1 MTFHTCFS
9 AVPMGDQMIA
19 KFIAPSRL
27 RKPLEIFCFDLH
39 RVAIAFGLVIG
50 GGHSR
55 IDGEAQNVLL
65 ARGEAQEEIVSGST
79 PLAAKAEA
87 RPASAAGCE
96 MVADT
101 YRHCL
106 KLTSGHFAM
115 IDNGLGLAAHG
126 RERDQSW
133 H

>member
-50 GGHSR
+50 ERHFR
-55 IDGEAQNVLL
+55 IDEEAQNVLL

-87 RPASAAGCE
+87 RPASAAGGE
-96 MVADT
+96 MVADAIAIV
-101 YRHCL
+101 
-106 KLTSGHFAM
+106 S
-115 IDNGLGLAAHG
+115 N
-126 RERDQSW
+126 
-133 H
+133 